1 MKKQKIIISVVAI
14 AIVLIAGYLL
24 KNPSKSVNIEPI
36 KVGFIAPLSGGAV
49 TFGVPLKNAAS
60 LAIEEINNSGGIDGR
75 QIEIIYED
83 GKCTGKDALS
93 AVQKLVNIDN
103 VKIIV
108 NAMCT
113 GGILSVAPII
123 EENEILLFSAGS
135 AGLDVVDAGDFI
147 FHNGPSE
154 IVGAETLAKEVMKN
168 NKKIAI
174 ISGSIDYSVS
184 LKNALIK
191 NIEDLGGTIIIDE
204 SYVSDTNDFRAILAK
219 IKSAN
224 PDALI
229 INPHTEIAGGTIVK
243 QARELGIDAGLFGA
257 PLLAGSKSI
266 ELAGIHADGLRVI
279 IAPELDKE
287 NSLAKEFLRNYK
299 DRYGETT
306 LEFFLAATYDMV
318 YILKQ
323 AVEKVGE
330 DSEQIR
336 DYLYN
341 IKNYNGVVGKYH
353 FDENGNMSGIDY
365 FVKEIKI

>member
-1 MKKQKIIISVVAI
+1 MKKQKLIIGVVVI
-14 AIVLIAGYLL
+14 VIVLIAGYLL
-24 KNPSKSVNIEPI
+24 KSPNKSVNTDPI
-36 KVGFIAPLSGGAV
+36 KIGFVAPLSGGAA
-49 TFGVPLKNAAS
+49 TFGVPLKNAAT
-60 LAIEEINNSGGIDGR
+60 LAVEEINNSGGIAGR
-75 QIEIIYED
+75 QIEMIYED

-93 AVQKLVNIDN
+93 AVQKLINIDN

-113 GGILSVAPII
+113 GGILSSASIV
-123 EENEILLFSAGS
+123 EENKILLFSAGS

-154 IVGAETLAKEVMKN
+154 RVGAETLAKSVMKN
-168 NKKIAI
+168 NKKIAV

-204 SYVSDTNDFRAILAK
+204 SYVSDINDFRAILAK

-224 PDALI
+224 PDAII

-243 QARELGIDAGLFGA
+243 QARELSIDADLFGA

-266 ELAGIHADGLRVI
+266 ELAGIHAKGLRVMV
-279 IAPELDKE
+279 APELDKE
-287 NSLAKEFLRNYK
+287 NSLAKDFLRNYEAE
-299 DRYGETT
+299 YGDTT

-318 YILKQ
+318 YVLKQ

-330 DSEQIR
+330 DSEQVR
-336 DYLYN
+336 DYLL
-341 IKNYNGVVGKYH
+341 
-353 FDENGNMSGIDY
+353 
-365 FVKEIKI
+365 